1 MIFRIESILAV
12 WASTWA
18 REKGCKGYPT
28 LQSFAREM
36 PRTIKHRTIR
46 LDDKTCEEIDRQL
59 LKLHDF
65 NLRQYQIL
73 MAKYLQDVD
82 DREIWR
88 ELGINKAKFYRELD
102 KALAFMSGALIAVE
116 IKIYP

>member
-12 WASTWA
+12 WATTWA

-73 MAKYLQDVD
+73 MAKYLQDID
-82 DREIWR
+82 DREIWQKMEIGKTTFR
-88 ELGINKAKFYRELD
+88 KELD
-102 KALAFMSGALIAVE
+102 KAKAFISGALLAKK

>member
-1 MIFRIESILAV
+1 MILRIESILSI
-12 WASTWA
+12 WAKTWA

-36 PRTIKHRTIR
+36 PQTIKHRAIR

-65 NLRQYQIL
+65 DLRQYQIL
-73 MAKYLQDVD
+73 MAVYLQDID
-82 DREIWR
+82 DRVIWQ
-88 ELGINKAKFYRELD
+88 ETGIGKTAFRKELD
-102 KALAFMSGALIAVE
+102 KAKAFMSGALMAKE
-116 IKIYP
+116 IKIFP

>member
-1 MIFRIESILAV
+1 MILRIESILSI
-12 WASTWA
+12 WAKTWA

-28 LQSFAREM
+28 LQAFSRET
-36 PRTIKHRTIR
+36 PRTVHRVMR
-46 LDDKTCEEIDRQL
+46 LDDKTCLEIDRQVM
-59 LKLHDF
+59 KLHDF

-82 DREIWR
+82 DREIWQ

-102 KALAFMSGALIAVE
+102 KALAFMSGALMAVE